1 MNTINATNTNSFF
14 IATSL
19 CARGSLREYVAAL
32 LGAAERAQLSRDR
45 ARLTELIA
53 QLRKLPLNKW
63 EQNCLGYYEAWSEL
77 ASLPN
82 SRGCLYRLAE
92 TAPLGYR
99 VRSLMTVGG
108 LAALGGDLN
117 TALRDH
123 AEAMKMVR
131 FTREPER
138 YILSCF
144 LLRNQ
149 ASIIGLGGDQK
160 GALNRL
166 REIGP
171 LARAVARIHPVFGLE
186 YLNAIANELLE
197 CGHHAEARYVI
208 SVPAAAP
215 LAMRF
220 PEWIESRR
228 TIERS
233 IRTRN
238 HSTIVV
244 PAGLPPRPPPPNN
257 VHPFPTHR
265 IRRGHSERLL
275 LVANLI
281 DILLDRGV
289 PENLLRLVNR
299 LIVRAPSEDFIQRT
313 TTLLDRDRRKASGQ
327 G

>member
-1 MNTINATNTNSFF
+1 MNMITVNNNSAFL
-14 IATSL
+14 IVTSL
-19 CARGSLREYVAAL
+19 CARENIREHVATL

-45 ARLTELIA
+45 ARLTKLITH
-53 QLRKLPLNKW
+53 LRKLPLNKW
-63 EQNCLGYYEAWSEL
+63 EKDCLGYYEAWAEL

-82 SRGCLYRLAE
+82 SRGRLYRLAE

-99 VRSLMTVGG
+99 VRSLMTAGC
-108 LAALGGDLN
+108 LLSYAGDLEG
-117 TALRDH
+117 ALRDH
-123 AEAMKMVR
+123 TEAMKMVR
-131 FTREPER
+131 FTHEPER
-138 YILSCF
+138 HILSCF

-160 GALNRL
+160 GALDRL

-171 LARAVARIHPVFGLE
+171 LARAVARVHPAFGLE
-186 YLNAIANELLE
+186 YLNAVANELFE

-208 SVPAAAP
+208 SIPAANA

-220 PEWIESRR
+220 PEWLESRR
-228 TIERS
+228 TIERG

-244 PAGLPPRPPPPNN
+244 PAGLPPPNN
-257 VHPFPTHR
+257 VHPFPAHR

-281 DILLDRGV
+281 DVLLDRGV

-299 LIVRAPSEDFIQRT
+299 LIVRAPSEDFIRRIT
-313 TTLLDRDRRKASGQ
+313 ALLDRDRQKASGED
-327 G
+327 